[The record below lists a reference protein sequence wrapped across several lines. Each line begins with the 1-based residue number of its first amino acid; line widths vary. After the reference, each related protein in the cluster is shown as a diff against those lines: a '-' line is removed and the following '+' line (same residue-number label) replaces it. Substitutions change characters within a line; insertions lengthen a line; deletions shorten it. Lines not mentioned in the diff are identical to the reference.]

1 MERENKTMGKF
12 VKVRS
17 FGKTVLLNL
26 ETVTE
31 IYPDEKK
38 VCRTDGGI
46 LYLEDDSM
54 DKLLSIL
61 NSR

>member
-1 MERENKTMGKF
+1 MERENETMGKF
-12 VKVRS
+12 IQVRS

-54 DKLLSIL
+54 DKLLNIL

>member
-1 MERENKTMGKF
+1 MERENKMMGKF
-12 VKVRS
+12 IKVIS

-31 IYPDEKK
+31 IYPDEQKI
-38 VCRTDGGI
+38 CRTDGGI
-46 LYLEDDSM
+46 LYIEDDSM
-54 DKLLSIL
+54 DKLLNVL